1 MDPNFKELSF
11 NTKTICLCTIT
22 SILLIVMFVL
32 SPLRQYLKTSLFMKL
47 ITIGVLG
54 YIVYLSVL
62 QINMLNASSN
72 SESVELNTQVNL
84 NMYSNYVFI
93 VFIVILMFLLV
104 KSFF

>member
-1 MDPNFKELSF
+1 MDPNFKELAF

-32 SPLRQYLKTSLFMKL
+32 SPLSQYLKTSLFMKL
-47 ITIGVLG
+47 IIVGVLG
-54 YIVYLSVL
+54 YTLYLSVL
-62 QINMLNASSN
+62 QINVLKASSN
-72 SESVELNTQVNL
+72 SESKELINQLNM

-93 VFIVILMFLLV
+93 VFLCILIFLLA